1 MAENFEENEIKETDE
16 NSAENSVE
24 EVKEDNKETL
34 KKSILK
40 EIFEWV
46 YSIAIALVL
55 AFVIKG
61 FLFDVVKVD
70 GLSMYPTL
78 NHGERLIV
86 TKLGYEPKQGDIVI
100 LDSTYDRREMYFDSL
115 AHEKGKEELS
125 ELEEFFKGFSLP
137 DDVKKVYYVKRVIAT
152 EGQTVDIR
160 EGKVYV
166 DGQELNEPY
175 YKGETYSID
184 PSVEY
189 PVVVEEDRVFVMGDN
204 RGHSL
209 DSRASQLGQVD
220 EDAVLGKAT
229 LRIFPFNK
237 IGLTK

>member
-1 MAENFEENEIKETDE
+1 MSENFEGNEIKDTNEQ
-16 NSAENSVE
+16 SQQE
-24 EVKEDNKETL
+24 EVKEVSKNDTSKN
-34 KKSILK
+34 SILK

-46 YSIAIALVL
+46 YSIVIAIVL
-55 AFVIKG
+55 ALVIKG

-86 TKLGYEPKQGDIVI
+86 TKIGYEPKQGDIVI
-100 LDSTYDRREMYFDSL
+100 LDSAYDRREAYFDSL
-115 AHEKGKEELS
+115 AYEKGKEDLS
-125 ELEEFFKGFSLP
+125 DFEEFFKGFTLP
-137 DDVKKVYYVKRVIAT
+137 DNVKKIFYVKRVIAT
-152 EGQTVDIR
+152 EGQTVDLR

-166 DGQELNEPY
+166 DGQELDEPY

-184 PSVEY
+184 SSVEY
-189 PVVVEEDRVFVMGDN
+189 PIVVEEDHVFVMGDN

-209 DSRASQLGQVD
+209 DSRSSQLGQVD
-220 EDAVLGKAT
+220 EEAVLGKAS

-237 IGLTK
+237 IGIAK

>member
-1 MAENFEENEIKETDE
+1 MAENYEENEVKGTNDGLEENVNQTAEKKE
-16 NSAENSVE
+16 S
-24 EVKEDNKETL
+24 L
-34 KKSILK
+34 KKSIFK
-40 EIFEWV
+40 EIFEWI
-46 YSIAIALVL
+46 YSIVIAVVL
-55 AFVIKG
+55 AFLIKG

-100 LDSTYDRREMYFDSL
+100 LDSTYDRRQVYFNSL
-115 AHEKGKEELS
+115 AEEKGKEELS
-125 ELEEFFKGFSLP
+125 DFEEFFKGFSLP
-137 DDVKKVYYVKRVIAT
+137 DDVKKIYYVKRVIAT
-152 EGQTVDIR
+152 EGQTVDLR
-160 EGKVYV
+160 EGKVFV
-166 DGQELNEPY
+166 DGEELKEPY
-175 YKGETYSID
+175 YKGETYPID
-184 PSVEY
+184 STVEY
-189 PVVVEEDRVFVMGDN
+189 PVVVEEDHVFVMGDN

-220 EDAVLGKAT
+220 EDAVLGKAS